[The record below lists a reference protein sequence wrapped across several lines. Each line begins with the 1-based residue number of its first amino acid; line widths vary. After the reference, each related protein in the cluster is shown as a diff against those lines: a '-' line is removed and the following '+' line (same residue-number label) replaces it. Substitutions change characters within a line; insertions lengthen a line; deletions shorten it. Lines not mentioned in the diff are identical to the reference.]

1 MDVVDTAHAQHFIQA
16 ITGWAGGLFVAGCVV
31 LIFRTTIQN
40 VVAGILFKRG
50 AELKLDQ
57 TVLISKRKARLVRV
71 GILKTVFYMDNGNQ
85 RKMIVPNSQLVQL
98 TLEVILEEHIT
109 EEKKGN
115 E

>member
-1 MDVVDTAHAQHFIQA
+1 METVNAPQAQEFIQA
-16 ITGWAGGLFVAGCVV
+16 ITGLAGGLFLTGAAL

-71 GILKTVFYMDNGNQ
+71 GILKTVFYMDNGKNS
-85 RKMIVPNSQLVQL
+85 KMIVPNSQLVTL
-98 TLEVILEEHIT
+98 TLEVLLEEHLT
-109 EEKKGN
+109 EEN
-115 E
+115 NAP